1 MAVVACFYMWWWHS
15 SMIVYFRILGSRSRS
30 DDWIRASSHSSSA
43 SIRCHVNHPWSES
56 FKARTSCAPRPGRIL
71 LSPAGKGWAFVR
83 SIWKSGENETSG
95 LLGHQRSPSRW
106 VQQIKVCAGQTHI
119 FYPLYDSGL
128 IIEQDTIILL
138 DLNTWD
144 IGSERFEVN
153 SVLIS
158 LWTITAGKKERVG
171 GKAKKKKKKDAP
183 CCSGRPQVIFTYQ
196 HQPSALPFFLH
207 SPAYLV

>member
-119 FYPLYDSGL
+119 FYPLWFWADYRTRHHNTARLKYLGHWKWEIWGKFCSH
-128 IIEQDTIILL
+128 IP
-138 DLNTWD
+138 LNNH
-144 IGSERFEVN
+144 SRKE
-153 SVLIS
+153 
-158 LWTITAGKKERVG
+158 GKSWWK
-171 GKAKKKKKKDAP
+171 
-183 CCSGRPQVIFTYQ
+183 S
-196 HQPSALPFFLH
+196 
-207 SPAYLV
+207 